1 MVMPRMNP
9 DGGGAATVTRAVWEA
24 VPPGPVQVMVN
35 VVVDVMFVIVRFP
48 DVACDPLHWLLAGEA
63 EALQLVALVD
73 DQVKVDEPPF
83 ATFVGLAANVMTG
96 VGGGGAF
103 TVTVMPCVTDP
114 PGPLHDRL
122 NAVVAVRPA
131 TPCEPVRLLVPVH
144 AVLLG
149 EDEAVQD
156 VAFVLDHVIVV
167 EPPEL
172 TVVGFALMVTVTVG
186 GGGAAVT
193 ITTIASRA
201 LLSATASATTVVVPV
216 KMAVMRPL
224 AFTVAT
230 ETPLLNQRTAVFT
243 PGGPETTA
251 DAV

>member
-1 MVMPRMNP
+1 
-9 DGGGAATVTRAVWEA
+9 
-24 VPPGPVQVMVN
+24 MVN
-35 VVVDVMFVIVRFP
+35 VVVAVRFVIERLP
-48 DVACDPLHWLLAGEA
+48 DTDCVPLHWLLAGEA
-63 EALQLVALVD
+63 EALQLVALVA

-83 ATFVGLAANVMTG
+83 ATFVGLAENVMTG

-103 TVTVMPCVTDP
+103 TVTVMPCVTEP

-122 NAVVAVRPA
+122 KAVVAVRPA
-131 TPCEPVRLLVPVH
+131 TPCEPVRLFVPVH

-201 LLSATASATTVVVPV
+201 LLSATASATTVVVPA
-216 KMAVMRPL
+216 KIAVMRPL

-230 ETPLLNQRTAVFT
+230 ETPFENHRTA
-243 PGGPETTA
+243 
-251 DAV
+251 